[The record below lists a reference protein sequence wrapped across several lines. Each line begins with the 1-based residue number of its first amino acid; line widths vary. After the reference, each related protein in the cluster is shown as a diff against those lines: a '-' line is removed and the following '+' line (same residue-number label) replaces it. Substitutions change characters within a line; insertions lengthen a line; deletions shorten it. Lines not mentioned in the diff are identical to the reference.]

1 MKKLI
6 LLFVAAVCTTGLMAQ
21 PGQADTKREMTIK
34 TTDGK
39 TVNYKLSDIQEIA
52 FSSLFHSFDG
62 YITATT
68 NYFQDS
74 YFGGVAKL
82 CVWNS
87 AGGYD
92 ITLSDPVWGE
102 AEFPGVSMERG
113 QLSGTGTITVSAQY
127 GSGTYAATVS
137 GAMTSPV
144 ISIPE
149 LMRGGTTLT
158 YHLGEVPQALK
169 VTGNHQGAISVSVGG
184 QTYENPNV
192 TYVITANAD
201 GTVNV
206 VVPEF
211 SLENT
216 IMGNLTIGS
225 YTIQNVAYDNE
236 KASFYRDYTG
246 DGLSLHFTAVANG
259 ITTMDKDYTFDRMG
273 NITVTAKDGG
283 ITIVNNFQPGVMP
296 FPITTTFGTKTAAGD

>member
-21 PGQADTKREMTIK
+21 PGQADTKRVMKVK

-39 TVNYKLSDIQEIA
+39 TVNYELSDIQEIA
-52 FSSLFHSFDG
+52 F
-62 YITATT
+62 
-68 NYFQDS
+68 
-74 YFGGVAKL
+74 
-82 CVWNS
+82 
-87 AGGYD
+87 
-92 ITLSDPVWGE
+92 
-102 AEFPGVSMERG
+102 
-113 QLSGTGTITVSAQY
+113 
-127 GSGTYAATVS
+127 
-137 GAMTSPV
+137 TSPNQ
-144 ISIPE
+144 
-149 LMRGGTTLT
+149 
-158 YHLGEVPQALK
+158 GEMTQAQQ
-169 VTGNHQGAISVSVGG
+169 VAGSHQGVISVSVGG

-211 SLENT
+211 GLENT

-225 YTIQNVAYDNE
+225 YTIQNVAYDDE

-246 DGLSLHFTAVANG
+246 DGLSLHFKAVANG
-259 ITTMDKDYTFDRMG
+259 ITTMDKDYSFDRMG

-283 ITIVNNFQPGVMP
+283 LTIVNNFQPGVMP
-296 FPITTTFGTKTAAGD
+296 FPITTTFVK